1 MKMIKFILLIIILL
15 LAFPLLMLSQA
26 NAEQTDVDCI
36 AEAIYFEGRSEPIIG
51 QLAIANVILNRV
63 VVSVCATVPDR
74 CQFSYWC
81 DGKLETMDDI
91 KAKNIAYN
99 VGRLALD
106 GAVVGQV
113 EGATHYHASYVNPK
127 WTNELF
133 FLSRIGRHLFY
144 MEYEK

>member
-1 MKMIKFILLIIILL
+1 MIKFILLIAILL
-15 LAFPLLMLSQA
+15 LAFPLLLMSQA
-26 NAEQTDVDCI
+26 MAEQTDEDCM

-63 VVSVCATVPDR
+63 VVSVCATVHDR

-81 DGKLETMDDI
+81 DGKPEIMDDI
-91 KAKNIAYN
+91 KAKNAAYN
-99 VGRLALD
+99 VGRLAMD

-113 EGATHYHASYVNPK
+113 EGATHYHANYVNPK
-127 WTNELF
+127 WSKELA
-133 FLSRIGRHLFY
+133 FLNQIGRHLFY